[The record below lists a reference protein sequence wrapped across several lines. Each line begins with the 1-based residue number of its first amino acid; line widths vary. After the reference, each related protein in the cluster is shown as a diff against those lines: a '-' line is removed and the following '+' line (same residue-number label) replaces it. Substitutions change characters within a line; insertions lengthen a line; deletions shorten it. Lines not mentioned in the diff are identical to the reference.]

1 MKNELHPPTWIF
13 RFLQGFCPPELY
25 EGIEGDL
32 LEQFE
37 TDATQVGARKAR
49 TKLVWSAIKFFR
61 PGIFLRNRVT
71 IQLINTMMWGNYV
84 KVATRN
90 IAKRKL
96 YSFINAIGL
105 SIGIAFC
112 VLIYLYIEDEKSFD
126 QFHENKETIYRLN
139 EASYSVWAAQRG
151 EDPMRRSAYL
161 PLPLG
166 NAMKN
171 EIPEIQYLTRFNGGE
186 AAIFRYEDK
195 VFTERIAYVEADF
208 FKMFSFPLLV
218 GSPDHIFKDK
228 HSVVLTPGIAE
239 KYFGEADPIGKHV
252 ILDLQGEK
260 QFTVT
265 GIIEAP
271 PANSSLSFKI
281 LVPLESQP
289 WYERNHEQ
297 WGNFSYPTF
306 IQLHAQA
313 RLADLKIKADTII
326 KKNMGDRLER
336 WRKDGNIPPEFPVF
350 ELTYTNLADVHLD
363 TEVSWEKVSD
373 PKYSWILG
381 GIAFLIILIASIN
394 YISLALTTSA
404 ARKTEVGIRKVVGA
418 QRKQLVS
425 QFGFESVMLALISML
440 IGLGLV
446 VLFLSSFNEF
456 TGKAIELSTMNTLK
470 VAGAAFVVALVV
482 GILAGSYPALFLSG
496 FLPAAVLKGG
506 FTSRLQAGFTK
517 PLVVFQFFLSAS
529 MIICSVIMYQQMEFI
544 STKDLGF
551 DKEQVLVIPTQTG
564 WNDEADRVVEQFRN
578 KVRTEPSVIQVA
590 GTSSSFNQGW
600 SRYGYRI
607 KDENKSAYV
616 YRVDPAYIDL
626 LKLEVK
632 EGRNFDER
640 MASDSTAVIINE
652 ALARD
657 MGWDNPLEEYLN
669 WREDSVGLGAK
680 VIGVLKDYHFLSL
693 EREIEPMFLSMDKK
707 NTGYLTTMMVKLSPG
722 DVTGK
727 IDRVKTAWTE
737 LYPDKPFDYTFMDQ
751 DVANQ
756 YRSHKRWM
764 NITTLS
770 TGFAIFIACLGL
782 FGLAGINAVNRTKE
796 IGIRKVMGAE
806 LTNIFVLLNR
816 QYVWLALIAF
826 SLAAPLSWYFMN
838 KWLASF
844 KYAITI
850 SWEIF
855 AVSMTA
861 GLMLAL
867 ITVSYHALK
876 VATINPAETLKY
888 E

>member
-1 MKNELHPPTWIF
+1 MNKDLSSVHWPL
-13 RFLQGFCPPELY
+13 RFLRWFCPPELY

-32 LEQFE
+32 LEQYE
-37 TDATQVGARKAR
+37 ADLKKGVEKKAR
-49 TKLVWSAIKFFR
+49 WRLMWNVFKFFR
-61 PGIFLRNRVT
+61 PEIILRNRFS
-71 IQLINTMMWGNYV
+71 IQLINTIMIGNYV

-126 QFHENKETIYRLN
+126 QFHENKENIYRLN
-139 EASYSVWAAQRG
+139 ESSYSIWAAQRG
-151 EDPMRRSAYL
+151 EDPIRKSAYL

-166 NAMKN
+166 FALKD
-171 EIPEIQYLTRFNGGE
+171 EVPEVQYVTRFNSG
-186 AAIFRYEDK
+186 ASAIFRYGDK
-195 VFTERIAYVEADF
+195 VFTEQITYVEADF
-208 FKMFSFPLLV
+208 FKMFSFPLIS
-218 GSPDHIFKDK
+218 GSVDHLFKDK
-228 HSVVLTPGIAE
+228 NEVVLTPEIAT
-239 KYFGEADPIGKHV
+239 KYFGADDPIGKV
-252 ILDLQGEK
+252 VTLDLQGEK
-260 QFTVT
+260 QFTIT
-265 GIIEAP
+265 GILESP
-271 PANSSLSFKI
+271 PSNSSLSFKI
-281 LVPLESQP
+281 LVPIESQP
-289 WYERNHEQ
+289 WYARNREQ
-297 WGNFSYPTF
+297 WGSFSYPTF
-306 IQLHAQA
+306 IQLHPQA
-313 RLADLKIKADTII
+313 NLADLKVKADTLI
-326 KKNMGDRLER
+326 KKHMGDRLER
-336 WRKDGNIPPEFPVF
+336 WRNEGNIPPEFPVF
-350 ELTYTNLADVHLD
+350 ELTYTNLADVHLNKD
-363 TEVSWEKVSD
+363 VNWEKVSD
-373 PKYSWILG
+373 PKYSWILS
-381 GIAFLIILIASIN
+381 GIALLIILIASIN
-394 YISLALTTSA
+394 YISLALTTSSS
-404 ARKTEVGIRKVVGA
+404 RRTEVGIRKVVGA

-425 QFGFESVMLALISML
+425 QFGLESVMLALVSMI

-446 VLFLSSFNEF
+446 LLFLPSFNEF
-456 TGKAIELSTMNTLK
+456 TGKAIALTSFNM
-470 VAGAAFVVALVV
+470 VHVGGAALSVALVV
-482 GILAGSYPALFLSG
+482 GLLAGSYPALFLSG
-496 FLPAAVLKGG
+496 YLPVTVLKGG

-529 MIICSVIMYQQMEFI
+529 MIISSVIMYRQMEFVV
-544 STKDLGF
+544 TKELGY
-551 DKEQVLVIPTQTG
+551 DKEHTLVISSQAG
-564 WNDEADRVVEQFRN
+564 YSEQADKVVELFRN
-578 KVRTEPSVIQVA
+578 KMSTEPAVISVA
-590 GTSSSFNQGW
+590 GTSSSFSQGW
-600 SRYGYRI
+600 SQYGYKI

-616 YRVDPAYIDL
+616 YRVDPEYINL
-626 LKLEVK
+626 LGLKLK
-632 EGRNFDER
+632 EGRNFDEH

-707 NTGYLTTMMVKLSPG
+707 NTGFLTTMMVKLSPG

-764 NITTLS
+764 NITSLS
-770 TGFAIFIACLGL
+770 TAFAIFIACLGL

-806 LTNIFVLLNR
+806 LSNIFILLNR

-838 KWLASF
+838 KWLDSF
-844 KYAITI
+844 KYAITV
-850 SWEIF
+850 SWELYAI
-855 AVSMTA
+855 SMLA
-861 GLMLAL
+861 GLVLAL
-867 ITVSYHALK
+867 LTVSYHAIKAAL
-876 VATINPAETLKY
+876 INPADTLKY